1 MRTNTDTTI
10 HARTRIST
18 HTHFHTHFHTHT
30 HTHTHTHVAPPHPHT
45 PHTCTHARQTEE
57 PKAER
62 LLEAEVTNTRS
73 HRLGLDKVSQLFK
86 DAHKERTEVIQQW
99 EGTVQRL
106 ETEDAEI
113 DAAATKFQALKA
125 AAATARLAVAERQVF
140 IDEQGDELLHVR
152 TCA

>member
-18 HTHFHTHFHTHT
+18 HTFTHT
-30 HTHTHTHVAPPHPHT
+30 HTYAPPH
-45 PHTCTHARQTEE
+45 THARQTEE
-57 PKAER
+57 QKGER

-125 AAATARLAVAERQVF
+125 AAATARLAFAERQVF
-140 IDEQGDELLHVR
+140 IDEQGEVLLHVCMR
-152 TCA
+152 VCV